1 MLKNLKDTY
10 TLANGV
16 KMPGLGLGVW
26 KVEDEAELISA
37 VHAAVDNG
45 YIAID
50 TATAYDNEQFVGKAV
65 ETCGKKREDLFITTK
80 LWNAHHQYD
89 EALRAFDRS
98 CEKLKTDY
106 VDLYLIHWPTPAYD
120 DYVEAWRALIHL
132 YEEKRVRAIGVC
144 NFKPHHLERVYKET
158 GIMPMVDQVECH
170 PLNQQ
175 LELLEYCR
183 KNNIVMEAYSPLLS
197 GNLSDV
203 SDKLEAIAKKHGK
216 TAAQVCI
223 RFQIERGVIVIPK
236 SVHSNRIIENAD
248 VFDFALD
255 AEDMAAIA
263 ALNQDHHFLP
273 DPDTANFGKKR

>member
-1 MLKNLKDTY
+1 MLQNLHDTY

-26 KVEDEAELISA
+26 KVKDEEELISA
-37 VHAAVDNG
+37 VHAAVDGG
-45 YIAID
+45 YISID

-65 ETCGKKREDLFITTK
+65 ETCGKKRGELFITTK

-98 CEKLKTDY
+98 LAKLKTDY

-120 DYVEAWRALIHL
+120 DYAEAWRALIRL

-144 NFKPHHLERVYKET
+144 NFKPHHLERVFSET

-170 PLNQQ
+170 PLHQQ
-175 LELLEYCR
+175 TELLDYCR
-183 KNNIVMEAYSPLLS
+183 SHGILMEAYSPLLS

-203 SDKLEAIAKKHGK
+203 SEKLEAIAAKHGK
-216 TAAQVCI
+216 TPAQVCI

-236 SVHSNRIIENAD
+236 SVHASRIAENAD
-248 VFDFALD
+248 VFDFSLD
-255 AEDMAAIA
+255 ADDMARIA
-263 ALNQDHHFLP
+263 ALNQNHHFLP
-273 DPDTANFGKKR
+273 DPDTANFGK